1 MSLGASD
8 NERAAAT
15 ARVVLAVRQRV
26 TTAGRLRRHAGMVLY
41 YVVLIVAAA
50 AFMIPIVWLVL
61 GSLKL
66 NAEFRAYPITILP
79 RTPIWDNYY
88 DALTVVP
95 FFVYAGRS
103 LLLASLYTI
112 LVVISSAFAGF
123 GFARHRAPGR
133 NALFILVVAMVMV
146 PQIVT
151 IIPQFMLY
159 SRLGLVGTYWPWVL
173 WGIAG
178 SPFHIFLFRQFFAG
192 FPKELEDAAEIDGCS
207 RLRVFG
213 QIFLPNAG
221 PVLAA
226 SAIFAFQWVWGDFF
240 LQSIFL
246 DQSHATLAMKLASSY
261 VDPHGNPLY
270 TQTLAAVV
278 IYVLPLIV
286 VFFLA
291 QKHIVRGVVTTGL
304 K

>member
-1 MSLGASD
+1 MSLRASD
-8 NERAAAT
+8 NERAASAT
-15 ARVVLAVRQRV
+15 RVFSASDRRA
-26 TTAGRLRRHAGMVLY
+26 TTAGRLRRRAGVALY
-41 YVVLIVAAA
+41 YLVLVLAAA
-50 AFMIPIVWLVL
+50 LFMTPIVWLIL

-66 NAEFRAYPITILP
+66 NAEFRAYPIVILP

-95 FFVYAGRS
+95 FFVFAGRS
-103 LLLASLYTI
+103 LWLASVYTV

-173 WGIAG
+173 WGISG

-192 FPKELEDAAEIDGCS
+192 FPKELEDAAELDGCS
-207 RLRVFG
+207 RLRVFS

-246 DQSHATLAMKLASSY
+246 NESHATLAMKLASSY

-270 TQTLAAVV
+270 TQTLAAVA

-291 QKHIVRGVVTTGL
+291 QKQIMRGVVTTGL

>member
-1 MSLGASD
+1 MSLHASD
-8 NERAAAT
+8 DERAAAT
-15 ARVVLAVRQRV
+15 ATAFSTVRQRPM
-26 TTAGRLRRHAGMVLY
+26 TAGGARRRAGIMSYHVM
-41 YVVLIVAAA
+41 LIAAAA
-50 AFMIPIVWLVL
+50 AFMIPVVWLVL

-79 RTPIWDNYY
+79 HAPIWGNYY
-88 DALTVVP
+88 DALTLVP

-192 FPKELEDAAEIDGCS
+192 FPKELEDAAEIDGCG

-246 DQSHATLAMKLASSY
+246 SESHATLAMKLASAY
-261 VDPHGNPLY
+261 VDPRGNPLY

-291 QKHIVRGVVTTGL
+291 QKNIVRGVVTTGL

>member
-1 MSLGASD
+1 MSMRAGD

-15 ARVVLAVRQRV
+15 ATALSSVRQRAI
-26 TTAGRLRRHAGMVLY
+26 TTDRVRRRVGMVLY
-41 YVVLIVAAA
+41 YVMLIVAAA
-50 AFMIPIVWLVL
+50 AFMIPVAWLVL

-66 NAEFRAYPITILP
+66 NAEFRAYPIVILP

-88 DALTVVP
+88 DALTLVP
-95 FFVYAGRS
+95 FVVYAGRS

-192 FPKELEDAAEIDGCS
+192 FPKELEDAAEIDGCN

-246 DQSHATLAMKLASSY
+246 TESRATLAMKLASAY
-261 VDPHGNPLY
+261 VDPRGNPLY

-278 IYVLPLIV
+278 IYVLPLIT
-286 VFFLA
+286 VFFVA
-291 QKHIVRGVVTTGL
+291 QKNIVRGVVTTGL

>member
-1 MSLGASD
+1 MRMRTGD
-8 NERAAAT
+8 NEHAST
-15 ARVVLAVRQRV
+15 TTLARSTTQQRPV
-26 TTAGRLRRHAGMVLY
+26 TTNRVRHHTGMMLY
-41 YVVLIVAAA
+41 YVVLIAASA
-50 AFMIPIVWLVL
+50 AFMIPVVWLVL

-79 RTPIWDNYY
+79 RTPIWGNYY
-88 DALTVVP
+88 DALTLVP

-178 SPFHIFLFRQFFAG
+178 SPFHIFLFRQFFAS
-192 FPKELEDAAEIDGCS
+192 FPKELEDAAEIDGCN

-246 DQSHATLAMKLASSY
+246 SQSHATLAMKLASAY
-261 VDPHGNPLY
+261 VDPRGNPLY

-278 IYVLPLIV
+278 VYVLPLIV
-286 VFFLA
+286 VFFVA
-291 QKHIVRGVVTTGL
+291 QKNIVRGVVTTGL

>member
-1 MSLGASD
+1 MSLRASD

-15 ARVVLAVRQRV
+15 AGVALAVGQRA
-26 TTAGRLRRHAGMVLY
+26 TTAGRLRRHAGTALY
-41 YVVLIVAAA
+41 YTVLVVATA
-50 AFMIPIVWLVL
+50 AFMIPLVWLVL

-66 NAEFRAYPITILP
+66 NAEFRAYPIVILP
-79 RTPIWDNYY
+79 RQPIWGNYY

-103 LLLASLYTI
+103 LWLASIYTI
-112 LVVISSAFAGF
+112 LVVISSSFAGF

-133 NALFILVVAMVMV
+133 TALFILVVAMVMV

-207 RLRVFG
+207 RLRIFG

-246 DQSHATLAMKLASSY
+246 GESHATLAMKLASSY

-278 IYVLPLIV
+278 IYVLPLMV

-291 QKHIVRGVVTTGL
+291 QKQIVRGVVTTGL